1 MIRRD
6 FMKLLSIATAG
17 FAFLQIS
24 FTKPAVAG
32 ATHHPKRRWL
42 SGSARSGCAHM
53 PNVDFLA
60 Q

>member
-17 FAFLQIS
+17 VAFMQTPS
-24 FTKPAVAG
+24 VKPAVAG
-32 ATHHPKRRWL
+32 GKYQPKRQWL
-42 SGSARSGCAHM
+42 SGSARSGCAHL
-53 PNVDFLA
+53 PNALTLP